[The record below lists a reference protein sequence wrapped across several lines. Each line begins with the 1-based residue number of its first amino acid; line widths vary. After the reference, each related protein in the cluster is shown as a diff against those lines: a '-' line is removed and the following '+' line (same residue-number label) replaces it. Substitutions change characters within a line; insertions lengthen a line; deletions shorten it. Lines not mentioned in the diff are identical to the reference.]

1 MGQKDMSA
9 FTKFARQMRVE
20 IVKAQPGIS
29 FPKIA
34 KELSRRWQE
43 LQEEDK
49 LAYEEMAAADKQ
61 EKKNRVLTLKQD
73 TTTSRRKSSEN
84 NKLFKPLVVKKYHTV
99 ERINIELSD
108 IKDRLKTRN
117 AVDFD
122 DDSPDIIANINED
135 LSIVKGKSSINVF
148 SCRRLNEAIKLHNNL
163 RNMTIDLKVLEEGI
177 EISKKDLGPLWDVLE
192 TLDSSVDVNLQ
203 ANQLLT
209 RNIISDERITK
220 NGFRIEKH
228 GSLSGNKY
236 TITGVA
242 RNIPHFGLGD
252 LKEVLTRISENES
265 CRLMDCRPLGAVD
278 LIRNETVQSLAGQTF
293 TRTDYNIDLYKHW
306 YKGIRKHDEMCPH
319 RRLVAKCIH
328 QSSNDFVKT

>member
-209 RNIISDERITK
+209 STIISDERIQKT
-220 NGFRIEKH
+220 
-228 GSLSGNKY
+228 
-236 TITGVA
+236 
-242 RNIPHFGLGD
+242 D
-252 LKEVLTRISENES
+252 SE
-265 CRLMDCRPLGAVD
+265 
-278 LIRNETVQSLAGQTF
+278 
-293 TRTDYNIDLYKHW
+293 
-306 YKGIRKHDEMCPH
+306 
-319 RRLVAKCIH
+319 
-328 QSSNDFVKT
+328 